1 MAFFKF
7 KLHFEMS
14 QLNILIK
21 KLLFKR
27 IKIYKY
33 LKHKIRMSKKKYKE
47 QKQKKNYL
55 ASSLN
60 PIFRLV
66 FNFSTFLNLY
76 ERQGLGCLLV
86 LC

>member
-33 LKHKIRMSKKKYKE
+33 LKHKIRMSKKNT
-47 QKQKKNYL
+47 KNK
-55 ASSLN
+55 N
-60 PIFRLV
+60 KRKI
-66 FNFSTFLNLY
+66 T
-76 ERQGLGCLLV
+76 LLV
-86 LC
+86 L